1 MKYTHKKYDNG
12 LNLFLLPLK
21 DAESVVFTIMVKV
34 GSRYEEEKLAGITHF
49 LEHMFFKGSKKYP
62 TAELISTSVD
72 AIGGDW
78 NAMTGKE
85 TTEFYIRASKK
96 NFKFIFEL
104 LTDML
109 HNPLFDVA
117 EMEREKGVIFE
128 EMKMYRDNPRSRAE
142 ENLDRAMWPNTR
154 LGEEIIGDES
164 SLKGIAQDD
173 LFNYWRTWYVPAN
186 MVLGVAGNF
195 DEKLAESLIKKTWG
209 ALPKQK
215 VSKMFWSDQVKINSS
230 AATRMIFESRKIE
243 QTSISLGF
251 ISYAHADKRIP
262 ALRLLSSIIG
272 GGMSSRLFMK
282 LREKM
287 GLAYSIYAYNEGY
300 YETGMF
306 MINAGLK
313 HDSVDKALSVIGEEL
328 KALVKIKVT
337 EAELK
342 KTKEQSKGRMAL
354 GLEDPQSKLDFII
367 GQFVMTGKVLT
378 TEEVYRRLDKVTVAD
393 VQNVAKEIFSSKR
406 MALSAVGPITNQ
418 DELKKSIKI

>member
-1 MKYTHKKYDNG
+1 MHCQ
-12 LNLFLLPLK
+12 
-21 DAESVVFTIMVKV
+21 S
-34 GSRYEEEKLAGITHF
+34 
-49 LEHMFFKGSKKYP
+49 
-62 TAELISTSVD
+62 
-72 AIGGDW
+72 
-78 NAMTGKE
+78 
-85 TTEFYIRASKK
+85 
-96 NFKFIFEL
+96 
-104 LTDML
+104 
-109 HNPLFDVA
+109 
-117 EMEREKGVIFE
+117 
-128 EMKMYRDNPRSRAE
+128 
-142 ENLDRAMWPNTR
+142 
-154 LGEEIIGDES
+154 
-164 SLKGIAQDD
+164 
-173 LFNYWRTWYVPAN
+173 
-186 MVLGVAGNF
+186 
-195 DEKLAESLIKKTWG
+195 
-209 ALPKQK
+209 
-215 VSKMFWSDQVKINSS
+215 KINSS